1 VKVYLN
7 ALGVIN
13 PRGKSRRQVA
23 GSLFEGSRAGLVLR
37 HDLLSERA
45 VRVGEVPW
53 QLAEVP
59 SRLAHLD
66 CRNIRL
72 ALTALREIEDDIKRA
87 AVGVGPHRV
96 AVLMGTSTSGIAEGE
111 TALARRIAEGA
122 WPAGFLYRRQELGNL
137 ASFV

>member
-1 VKVYLN
+1 MKVYLN

-13 PRGKSRRQVA
+13 PLGKSRREVA
-23 GSLFEGSRAGLVLR
+23 TSLFEGSRAGLVLR

-66 CRNIRL
+66 CRNNRL

-87 AVGVGPHRV
+87 AGRVGPHRV
-96 AVLMGTSTSGIAEGE
+96 AVLMGTSTSGIADRMIPN
-111 TALARRIAEGA
+111 TLAISVVQNRPNFSNMFDIER
-122 WPAGFLYRRQELGNL
+122 PP
-137 ASFV
+137 V

>member
-1 VKVYLN
+1 MKVYLN

-13 PRGKSRRQVA
+13 PLGKSRRQVA

-66 CRNIRL
+66 CRNNRL
-72 ALTALREIEDDIKRA
+72 ALTALLAKTLDVPKKAVAIRSGAAARIKRVQICGDPA
-87 AVGVGPHRV
+87 ALSARL
-96 AVLMGTSTSGIAEGE
+96 AKLGE
-111 TALARRIAEGA
+111 
-122 WPAGFLYRRQELGNL
+122 
-137 ASFV
+137 AS